1 MLHFVQFYTYTY
13 IQCNDYSGQKSES
26 QNRACSMMILRML
39 LVFPI
44 SEHNLRIT

>member
-1 MLHFVQFYTYTY
+1 MLHFVQFYNY
-13 IQCNDYSGQKSES
+13 IQSNDYSERKNES

-44 SEHNLRIT
+44 SERNSRIT